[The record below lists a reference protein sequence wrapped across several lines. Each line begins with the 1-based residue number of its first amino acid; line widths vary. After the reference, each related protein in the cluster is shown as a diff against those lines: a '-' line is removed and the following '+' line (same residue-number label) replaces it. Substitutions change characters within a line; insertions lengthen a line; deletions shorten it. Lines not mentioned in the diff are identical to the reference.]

1 MQHAM
6 PPETHGRD
14 GHAVYE
20 PSYMQQQQHEVP
32 QTTRRQSG
40 AYSPSRQ
47 IGYREDYS
55 RAQHAS
61 LEGQYQHFYQARN
74 RPSSEPGASQ
84 DHLRFSA
91 HVNRFASHDPRMTP
105 VHSNREVS
113 VSVSERIKRFSSIND
128 DTVRRPP
135 PPQNYQQHSSQQYRS
150 DTPNARQQHMQQE
163 QAPRSAPFRQPL
175 GARPESSYHRDQEMA
190 QDHYRSA
197 SPDTRQYQKQ
207 RQPSPARS
215 YSHATSAE
223 PTFRRGEQRSQSP
236 AQKTPTIAT
245 SRSHSRDRIE
255 RERRSQSPVSRS
267 SPSRMSETQ
276 RAARSLLAKRRQR
289 RIEQEQN
296 TPTESDVNGQIHAA
310 PAPAPV
316 VKKTEN
322 RDEGRTD
329 RILREARSRSMS
341 PRTSRYSRKS
351 LATPPPRTDLLNNGT
366 SEKPMRATSHR
377 GSTPERSKQS
387 RGEYQTSTPTTPGRA
402 TPRAKNYQSAPHI
415 AVPPQEPVS
424 PMTPGSPVI
433 SATST
438 MQRMPDSPASD
449 QTPPRNSTVK
459 NSGDTITSSETKST
473 VSTVQELKRQLWDSN
488 EKLHVSVKP
497 SLHSHG
503 YSDRST
509 KQTTGYYAPEMAGNQ
524 GQRVSSL
531 SPNSKHAHG
540 HERTTSS
547 TESPGSDSA
556 RFNSKY
562 MQAARVSKSEG
573 YSSPEPS
580 DNACGAS
587 SSPQEKMD
595 SAIKPMPRRSRQ
607 QRQDHVQHRTEP
619 PLPPVAPGRESSDED
634 FHSPRRGISPVPSS
648 ATHSIERVPS
658 STGVS
663 TATGEASTA
672 KLVAKLTSVSRE
684 DPELALQMI
693 DSILRAESKSC
704 SSGGPGSRPE
714 IQSAIDLASQK
725 ETNVVDESAEDDKN
739 DDDESASSS
748 FDDSTSVSSITNPT
762 YQRDE
767 KAHAQAQP
775 TSNFGNP
782 RPSSLNKY
790 SQVRPTSPPEEE
802 RGQSSKAKKEKKP
815 PPPATIKVNKS
826 DSDRSNGNKEKS
838 SGKREKKEKSTT
850 PPTRVRGLSPASRH
864 DKRDRYSKQNGT
876 GMDAAAIALKI
887 QGWDEQINKSM
898 EEPPVGMVALDDTP
912 LSPTRTEDTGV
923 TEDLGS
929 IITPTSQ
936 KQLPT
941 ESRRSHPWD
950 DKRPQSNRKA
960 RAIDLSIGTYMNNGF
975 SAADEVM
982 AKAFEPAS
990 PWQRRRAAKRETD
1003 DREEAAATENGEG
1016 TNVNNG
1022 NDQDT
1027 RSKSRSTAP
1036 KASLSNSRIAP
1047 NVYDVH
1053 RKRRSRSGSRDRR
1066 QDSASPP
1073 LEMHTPSRR
1082 NAQPQQEKGNPFDSD
1097 YKTTLQS
1104 TKSEATNPFDPSYT
1118 NPFSSSKSEV
1128 GAPFKS
1134 AYKRRPN
1141 GSKSHA
1147 GNVFDSAWVALPAD
1161 AFPGAIQE
1169 SRGLSREMPSPAFSD
1184 DTAIYGGASGAK
1196 DLPPRSPTNPAP
1208 FGKEE
1213 APEASRDHND
1223 SGSKPRR
1230 YFLRRRSSTPKKDRT
1245 LALKQNKPL
1254 LSSYAMDSVTDVKDE
1269 FNVRR
1274 RPSKSQEHRRSR
1286 TLSPAP
1292 RSVMKSPGRNHLKSR
1307 HTSFTDDGEDE
1318 TSSLTGSL
1326 TGSTTSSV
1334 RNKNLAKKFSRFLKV
1349 YED

>member
-1 MQHAM
+1 
-6 PPETHGRD
+6 
-14 GHAVYE
+14 
-20 PSYMQQQQHEVP
+20 
-32 QTTRRQSG
+32 
-40 AYSPSRQ
+40 
-47 IGYREDYS
+47 
-55 RAQHAS
+55 
-61 LEGQYQHFYQARN
+61 
-74 RPSSEPGASQ
+74 
-84 DHLRFSA
+84 
-91 HVNRFASHDPRMTP
+91 
-105 VHSNREVS
+105 
-113 VSVSERIKRFSSIND
+113 
-128 DTVRRPP
+128 
-135 PPQNYQQHSSQQYRS
+135 
-150 DTPNARQQHMQQE
+150 
-163 QAPRSAPFRQPL
+163 
-175 GARPESSYHRDQEMA
+175 
-190 QDHYRSA
+190 
-197 SPDTRQYQKQ
+197 
-207 RQPSPARS
+207 
-215 YSHATSAE
+215 
-223 PTFRRGEQRSQSP
+223 
-236 AQKTPTIAT
+236 
-245 SRSHSRDRIE
+245 
-255 RERRSQSPVSRS
+255 
-267 SPSRMSETQ
+267 MSETQ

-289 RIEQEQN
+289 RIEHEQK
-296 TPTESDVNGQIHAA
+296 TPTESEVNGQIHAA
-310 PAPAPV
+310 PASAPV

-341 PRTSRYSRKS
+341 PRTSRYARKS

-366 SEKPMRATSHR
+366 SEKPMRATNHR

-402 TPRAKNYQSAPHI
+402 TRAKKYQSAPHI
-415 AVPPQEPVS
+415 AVRPQEPVS

-433 SATST
+433 PATNT

-449 QTPPRNSTVK
+449 QTPPTARNSRVK

-531 SPNSKHAHG
+531 SPNPKHAAHG

-580 DNACGAS
+580 DNACAAS

-595 SAIKPMPRRSRQ
+595 YATKPTPRRSRQ

-767 KAHAQAQP
+767 KANAQAQP

-802 RGQSSKAKKEKKP
+802 RGKSSKAKKEKKP

-850 PPTRVRGLSPASRH
+850 PPKRVRGLSPASRD

-950 DKRPQSNRKA
+950 DERPQSNRKA

-975 SAADEVM
+975 GAADEEM

-1027 RSKSRSTAP
+1027 RSRSRSSAP
-1036 KASLSNSRIAP
+1036 RASLSNSRIAP

-1082 NAQPQQEKGNPFDSD
+1082 IAKPQQEKGNPFDLD
-1097 YKTTLQS
+1097 YKTTPKS

-1128 GAPFKS
+1128 GATFKS
-1134 AYKRRPN
+1134 AYKRRPS
-1141 GSKSHA
+1141 GSKSDA
-1147 GNVFDSAWVALPAD
+1147 GNIFDSAWVALPAD
-1161 AFPGAIQE
+1161 AFPGATQE
-1169 SRGLSREMPSPAFSD
+1169 SRGLSRETPSPAFPD
-1184 DTAIYGGASGAK
+1184 DTKIYGTSSGAN
-1196 DLPPRSPTNPAP
+1196 DLPPRTSTNPAP

-1230 YFLRRRSSTPKKDRT
+1230 NFLRRRSSTPKKDRT
-1245 LALKQNKPL
+1245 LAQKQNKPL
-1254 LSSYAMDSVTDVKDE
+1254 LSSYAKDSVTDVKDE

-1292 RSVMKSPGRNHLKSR
+1292 RSVMKSKSPGRNRLKSR

-1318 TSSLTGSL
+1318 TASLTGSL

-1349 YED
+1349 YDD